1 MEELKPVSTEIE
13 GLTISFA
20 ERYLRLQLQ
29 KKAVGGDIKELKRE
43 FEEQGLPTRQVIKA
57 LDRIRKELKDGA
69 EVEEE
74 ILTFKDMLFKQ
85 TNIQNQITELDAKV

>member
-29 KKAVGGDIKELKRE
+29 KKAVGEDIKGLKRE

-57 LDRIRKELKDGA
+57 LDRIRKELRDGA

>member
-57 LDRIRKELKDGA
+57 LDRIRKELRDGA

>member
-29 KKAVGGDIKELKRE
+29 KKAVGEDIKELKRE

-85 TNIQNQITELDAKV
+85 TNIQNQITELDTKV

>member
-29 KKAVGGDIKELKRE
+29 KKAVGEDIKELKRE

-57 LDRIRKELKDGA
+57 LDRIRKELRDGA